1 MIVSIIPYP
10 PEVPGKNALMKLLDC
25 YKTWFIIM
33 GLPEI
38 STVIKGIYF
47 SLPLINE
54 IMLFSKSLKFI

>member
-1 MIVSIIPYP
+1 
-10 PEVPGKNALMKLLDC
+10 
-25 YKTWFIIM
+25 M

-38 STVIKGIYF
+38 STVIKGIYY